1 MRSSQKAPQTY
12 ATHKNSHIDAKE
24 NQPQPAPESSP
35 DQLNA
40 QNRPQRLQIA

>member
-1 MRSSQKAPQTY
+1 MRSSQKVPQTY

-24 NQPQPAPESSP
+24 NQPQPGPESSP
-35 DQLNA
+35 HQLNA